1 MGGAAGAVGVAGPD
15 PGGAGGVQ
23 QLNVNDDVSA
33 RAIDITQ
40 DEVRAVAEEG
50 ELQHE
55 GSHATATLTNH
66 VVRANDVLTEVSE
79 LIADGVVDGRV
90 EA

>member
-33 RAIDITQ
+33 RAVDVLK
-40 DEVRAVAEEG
+40 DEVRAMAKEG
-50 ELQHE
+50 ETQHE
-55 GSHATATLTNH
+55 GSHATTTLADHT
-66 VVRANDVLTEVSE
+66 VRADDIS
-79 LIADGVVDGRV
+79 G
-90 EA
+90 